1 MTPSNKNAYPETPR
15 IGVGAIVIHEGKILL
30 VRRGID
36 PGRGLW
42 AIPGGTLQLG
52 ETMRQCAAREVL
64 EETGVSIAVGD
75 CLYVFDLIQRDENN
89 RIEFHFVV
97 VDFAGVYVSG
107 QSQGADDADEARWFA
122 AEELSGFPVSQNT
135 LKALHSIGFL
145 T

>member
-64 EETGVSIAVGD
+64 EETGNQNIIGIDV
-75 CLYVFDLIQRDENN
+75 DENN

-107 QSQGADDADEARWFA
+107 QAQGADDADEARWFA